1 VTEIE
6 VRAARPAEL
15 ETVAEL
21 RWRWVAEQ
29 DGLPGDGHAAFVREF
44 AAWVRE
50 NAATHHCLVVVRDGR
65 VLGMAFLAVTARVPT
80 PAAFSRAS
88 GDVQSVYVVPEA
100 RDGGLGGRLIDG
112 VLRLAGEL
120 GLERVTVHS
129 SSRAVPAYR
138 RRGFAVAPQLL
149 QAVIPADWGS
159 CASTTRSSPSTRPTS
174 PPKAASGP
182 GSSAGR

>member
-1 VTEIE
+1 MTEIE

-29 DGLPGDGHAAFVREF
+29 DGLPGDGREAFVREF
-44 AAWVRE
+44 AAWMRE
-50 NAATHHCLVVVRDGR
+50 NAATHHCLVVVRAGR

-80 PAAFSRAS
+80 PTAFSRAC

-112 VLRLAGEL
+112 VLRLAEEL
-120 GLERVTVHS
+120 ELERVTVHS

-138 RRGFAVAPQLL
+138 RRGFSVAPQLL
-149 QAVIPADWGS
+149 QVPV
-159 CASTTRSSPSTRPTS
+159 RR
-174 PPKAASGP
+174 
-182 GSSAGR
+182 